1 MISLLKIVAN
11 YFCADTVQNFQ
22 KSFSPEIGK
31 KIASNLISITDE
43 SQSREGFNSCAVDLE
58 GSPAQKKKVVEKGN
72 LTSFLYDTYTATK
85 ENRLT
90 TANFFR
96 KSGKLTSGPAPT
108 NFYIEAGESSHH
120 EMVKELKKGFFVE
133 QVDLIRETQK
143 GVCLKVNVRS
153 VEKGTF
159 SSDVTKGVLEIE
171 LQEFFK
177 KALLVGAESC
187 FGEGFGSPEILFDT
201 ISISS

>member
-1 MISLLKIVAN
+1 
-11 YFCADTVQNFQ
+11 
-22 KSFSPEIGK
+22 
-31 KIASNLISITDE
+31 
-43 SQSREGFNSCAVDLE
+43 
-58 GSPAQKKKVVEKGN
+58 
-72 LTSFLYDTYTATK
+72 
-85 ENRLT
+85 
-90 TANFFR
+90 
-96 KSGKLTSGPAPT
+96 
-108 NFYIEAGESSHH
+108 
-120 EMVKELKKGFFVE
+120 VE